1 MNVDASK
8 FIGSDD
14 DDDNGG
20 DAAARPS
27 DNGKGG
33 R

>member
-27 DNGKGG
+27 DNGQGG